1 MTLHHFVTYNRQTGE
16 ITGHFLS
23 STTEFLPKPL
33 SPGDANLQV
42 SEQGHLDLL
51 QAARSR
57 ATPASGAFR
66 VTGRVAAGKVAEL
79 SVVPVFGG
87 RVHLA
92 THPAPRHGAGRAEIP
107 ADGASVIQITA
118 TIQDNAGQP
127 LAHAPHA
134 GSHHKVPATISFRTD
149 HGALS
154 RRTAEVVNGR
164 ALVELRS
171 VAETVRA
178 RVTASAK
185 GFQPGAVTIEFIPP
199 EEFEASE
206 KGRREPHG

>member
-1 MTLHHFVTYNRQTGE
+1 MTTYHFVTYNRETGE
-16 ITGHFLS
+16 VTGHFLS

-33 SPGDANLQV
+33 SPADANLQV
-42 SEQGHLDLL
+42 TDQSHLDLL

-57 ATPASGAFR
+57 TTAGPGGFR
-66 VTGRVAAGKVAEL
+66 VTGRIADGKVVEL
-79 SVVPVFGG
+79 GVAPAFEG
-87 RVHLA
+87 RIHLT

-118 TIQDNAGQP
+118 TIQVNAGQP
-127 LAHAPHA
+127 PAHAPHA
-134 GSHHKVPATISFRTD
+134 GSHHKVPATVSFRTD
-149 HGALS
+149 RGALS

-164 ALVELRS
+164 AQVELRS

-199 EEFEASE
+199 EEFEAIK
-206 KGRREPHG
+206 KGHREPHE